1 MMDWATMRAQ
11 DDELFRKLGLWTT
24 SEGDQ
29 IHVNNMSTKHI
40 ENSIR
45 MVYRN
50 SISTDWIRVL
60 VAELDKKNHQ
70 HNFDKYL

>member
-1 MMDWATMRAQ
+1 
-11 DDELFRKLGLWTT
+11 
-24 SEGDQ
+24 
-29 IHVNNMSTKHI
+29 MSTKHI

-60 VAELDKKNHQ
+60 VAELDKRNHQ